1 MKGVANKNVVNYVNP
16 SSYTRDSKGETLWIS
31 CSMRATNKYQH
42 KKLAIHCYDRYP
54 HVSISTYL
62 QDYKVKVNQDRFAI
76 AEFLQWLF
84 RSNIRTPN
92 GTVTVAIASE
102 RMHKLMTSWM
112 NGEIKDEF

>member
-1 MKGVANKNVVNYVNP
+1 
-16 SSYTRDSKGETLWIS
+16 
-31 CSMRATNKYQH
+31 MRATNKYQH

-54 HVSISTYL
+54 HISIATYL
-62 QDYKVKVNQDRFAI
+62 QDYKVKVDQDKFAI

-112 NGEIKDEF
+112 NGEIEDEF